1 MTTTSRVQ
9 HISNGLCSYA
19 LRPAQGVLRI
29 RYRSPRCVKSPQFA
43 KLTTLGLS
51 SRASRCDVVKSSK
64 SVQTCEVWAQRL
76 RAFGSNSDSQLKA
89 ATALVF
95 GVALVL
101 PDAAHAFSIHQ
112 EPDNALSFPTWVIHI
127 SSVIEWIVAMAL
139 VWRYAEV
146 TGEVKMCSSLLHPL
160 LSCTSSKLSRCIL
173 DLLVPCDA

>member
-1 MTTTSRVQ
+1 MTTTTRVQ
-9 HISNGLCSYA
+9 HISYA
-19 LRPAQGVLRI
+19 LRPAQGVLRV
-29 RYRSPRCVKSPQFA
+29 RYRSPRCSTAGQLLKSPQ
-43 KLTTLGLS
+43 LTTLGLS

-64 SVQTCEVWAQRL
+64 SLQTWEVWARRL

-160 LSCTSSKLSRCIL
+160 LSCTSSKLS
-173 DLLVPCDA
+173 